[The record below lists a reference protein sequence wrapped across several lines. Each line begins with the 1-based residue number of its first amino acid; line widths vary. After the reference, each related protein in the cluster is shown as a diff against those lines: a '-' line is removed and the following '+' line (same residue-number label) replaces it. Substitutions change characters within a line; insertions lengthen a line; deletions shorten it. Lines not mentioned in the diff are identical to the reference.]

1 MGIDRGDRV
10 AVRLVTLALD
20 ESENPRIRE
29 IAENIVSAQERE
41 IAQMDRWRKE
51 WYPEG

>member
-1 MGIDRGDRV
+1 
-10 AVRLVTLALD
+10 LVTVDFD

-29 IAENIVSAQERE
+29 IAESIVSVQERE
-41 IAQMDRWRKE
+41 IAQMHRWRKD

>member
-1 MGIDRGDRV
+1 MV
-10 AVRLVTLALD
+10 MVALD

-29 IAENIVSAQERE
+29 IAENIVSVQERE
-41 IAQMDRWRKE
+41 IARMPRWRKD

>member
-1 MGIDRGDRV
+1 M
-10 AVRLVTLALD
+10 RLVTVALD
-20 ESENPRIRE
+20 ESENLSIRE

-41 IAQMDRWRKE
+41 IAQKRRRRKD